1 MERSKFPTL
10 RFCRSSILPKTS
22 DWGGYLSAGN
32 SAIGIGL
39 GHHGSGV
46 LFSLS
51 NASERKIY
59 DYPATVGGLTLNG
72 RCEDK
77 FTDDFWRNLFTLQ
90 TAVERNV
97 FSYVGSGVLFGF
109 DNLEESVCYDYNS
122 GSVAVFGKEDYG
134 SIIGCTTSLDIS
146 GTVSGDAGACLIRV
160 TLGQTAT
167 VDSSQPYRIDLP
179 DNSPSNYLD
188 YGFVYNPANLAIDY
202 GLILVTSD
210 LVPFGLFRFD
220 PNVGAAD
227 KFTPNWNG
235 SGTIKIS
242 GKTEVPL
249 DVGVFGTGSFKKLGG
264 AAETVAFSQET
275 TDLFKVQGSS
285 DIAFRPNWIGQ
296 GALFSTSGAGFTES
310 TTFNPPEDTVLFNFA
325 GAGEFNCQIGMDLV
339 FYSLHKLPLNVQY
352 MITLDLEDYLDS
364 ILKNAELMITTVVL
378 LLNLD
383 I

>member
-1 MERSKFPTL
+1 M
-10 RFCRSSILPKTS
+10 
-22 DWGGYLSAGN
+22 
-32 SAIGIGL
+32 
-39 GHHGSGV
+39 
-46 LFSLS
+46 
-51 NASERKIY
+51 
-59 DYPATVGGLTLNG
+59 
-72 RCEDK
+72 
-77 FTDDFWRNLFTLQ
+77 
-90 TAVERNV
+90 
-97 FSYVGSGVLFGF
+97 
-109 DNLEESVCYDYNS
+109 
-122 GSVAVFGKEDYG
+122 
-134 SIIGCTTSLDIS
+134 
-146 GTVSGDAGACLIRV
+146 
-160 TLGQTAT
+160 
-167 VDSSQPYRIDLP
+167 
-179 DNSPSNYLD
+179 D

-325 GAGEFNCQIGMDLV
+325 GAGEFSFTPNWNGSGVLFTLQTAVERAVYDYVDLKLMD
-339 FYSLHKLPLNVQY
+339 S
-352 MITLDLEDYLDS
+352 I
-364 ILKNAELMITTVVL
+364 ILKNGNLVTTVVL

-383 I
+383 IWIMVYLLTEELSQLQLSEQH